1 MTNPTNENE
10 PIERH
15 LFLRV
20 MGSFATGVTIVT
32 VKGKDGE
39 NRGFTASA
47 VSSLSLEP
55 RMLLVCVSEH
65 STSLDIIKEAG
76 VFTVNIL
83 ASTQQEIAQ
92 QFATRAGDRFAGL
105 RWRTGGETGA
115 PIIDGALAYAEC
127 KLVDTCKGGD
137 HVILMGEIIAA
148 DAHEAE
154 PLLYFRGRY
163 GTYDAVVAPVVHP
176 ADIWEIW

>member
-1 MTNPTNENE
+1 MITLLPSAIDSSAMNCACKS
-10 PIERH
+10 
-15 LFLRV
+15 V
-20 MGSFATGVTIVT
+20 
-32 VKGKDGE
+32 GKPGC
-39 NRGFTASA
+39 G
-47 VSSLSLEP
+47 
-55 RMLLVCVSEH
+55 CV
-65 STSLDIIKEAG
+65 
-76 VFTVNIL
+76 VNVL

-92 QFATRAGDRFAGL
+92 QFATRAGDRFSGL
-105 RWRTGGETGA
+105 RWRPGADTGA
-115 PIIDGALAYAEC
+115 PIIDGSLAYAEC

>member
-1 MTNPTNENE
+1 MTNPTNHNE

-65 STSLDIIKEAG
+65 STSLDIIKEVG

-105 RWRTGGETGA
+105 RWRTGTETGT